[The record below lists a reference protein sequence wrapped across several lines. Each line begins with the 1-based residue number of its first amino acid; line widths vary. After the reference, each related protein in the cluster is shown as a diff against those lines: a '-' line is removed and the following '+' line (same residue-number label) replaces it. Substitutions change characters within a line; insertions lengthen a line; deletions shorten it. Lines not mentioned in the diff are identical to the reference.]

1 MSKPRIDFLYLSEP
15 DMIKAGVTDMAKCV
29 DTMEEVLML
38 LSKGDYRM
46 GGKNGNSHGVMMSFP
61 EKPEFPGMPC
71 DGPDKRFMAMPAYI
85 GGSFQMA
92 GMKWYGSNVEN
103 RKDGIPR
110 SILMVA
116 LNEPDTGIPL
126 AYMSGNLISSYRTGA
141 IPGVGTKL
149 FAKPDS
155 KVCGFFGPGVM
166 SRTALAAFAAT
177 CPNLDTVKIKGR
189 GQASIDSFVSFV
201 KEKYPQFKTIQV
213 VDNVEE
219 LVKDSDVLCFASTSD
234 DNPSTYPMVKEEWI
248 KPGAVITCPSAVNF
262 EDDFLINKARLVVD
276 NKKLYEAWA
285 DEYPYP
291 TFGTVNI
298 VGSKFTDLVHDG
310 KLDWDNVD
318 NIGDVVSGVKPG
330 RTSDDEIIVYSVG
343 GMPVEDVAW
352 GKIIYE
358 NAKKLGIG
366 TLLNL
371 WETPE
376 LA

>member
-1 MSKPRIDFLYLSEP
+1 MSKPRIDFLYLSEQ

-29 DTMEEVLML
+29 DTMEEVLDL
-38 LSKGDYRM
+38 LSKGDFMM
-46 GGKNGNSHGVMMSFP
+46 GGKNHNSHGVMMTFP
-61 EKPEFPGMPC
+61 EKPEFQGMPC

-85 GGSFQMA
+85 GGSFNMA

-149 FAKPDS
+149 FAKKDS

-166 SRTALAAFAAT
+166 SKTALAAFVVT

-189 GQASIDSFVSFV
+189 GQASIDSFVEHI
-201 KEKYPQFKTIQV
+201 KEKYPQFTTITV
-213 VDNVEE
+213 VDTVEE
-219 LVKDSDVLCFASTSD
+219 LVTDTDVLCFASTSTED
-234 DNPSTYPMVKEEWI
+234 SSTFPLVKEEWI

-262 EDDFLINKARLVVD
+262 EDDFLANRARLIVD
-276 NKKLYEAWA
+276 NKKLYEAWEE
-285 DEYPYP
+285 EYPYP
-291 TFGTVNI
+291 TFGPVNI
-298 VGSKFTDLVHDG
+298 VGSKFTDMVHDG
-310 KLDWDNVD
+310 KLDWDKVD
-318 NIGDVVSGVKPG
+318 NIGDVVSGNKPG

-352 GKIIYE
+352 GKVIYD
-358 NAKKLGIG
+358 NAKKMGVG
-366 TLLNL
+366 TSLNL
-371 WETPE
+371 WEKPE